1 MTTYQDPQPQSRRA
15 ARNSERAESAHTPTP
30 FEAAAE
36 MWDTNSRRAA
46 GLNPP
51 PPRADAP
58 AAGRRAAPAPTGEP
72 LGYVTQQRSPGAPE
86 PAATEAPVTSTPQF
100 RPRGTTPQPTEAPS
114 QPPTEALPVTDTP
127 RYRLRD
133 YSPDGTGRRAAAP
146 VPAPEWTQPYDPLNT
161 GDADLGYQTERRAP
175 VSATEP
181 VSAVPAEI
189 LDAPRPTGAPV
200 SSVVPLTPVPGSVAP
215 VDGAPVTAA
224 PAPERTLTRRE
235 MRALVEAEQATAS
248 GPLPLVAPEPQPTTG
263 LTNAISEFDAL
274 MARAAAAAPVP
285 VEAPVVPEAWIDHLP
300 EPATEASAPVAPVDV
315 APAAPVAPVLP
326 SGDEA
331 APESAWPFAWSDQ
344 APSSG
349 PAPVVADQLAPSA
362 PAAPPAQVAT
372 DVADSWNVAP
382 LPAPAEPVAPAV
394 PETDIRPRSEARGPR
409 PTGHWAA
416 QLDDDGDQPM
426 ETTVNRTIGT
436 ATVTTNALVL
446 PTTPDTDI
454 RGPLTSTGEILLTG
468 SIDLPASLASTGVTS
483 RIESSGMDH
492 LFETHDA
499 EVVSTDSKPVSAIRA
514 VSTQSGSGLT
524 HAPKSKGNRALTALL
539 VAAVGMG
546 VVVVGLL
553 GLALAFGAFS

>member
-46 GLNPP
+46 GLAPTSTRP
-51 PPRADAP
+51 DAP
-58 AAGRRAAPAPTGEP
+58 ASGRRAAAVPTGEP
-72 LGYVTQQRSPGAPE
+72 LGYVTQQRGSGAPE
-86 PAATEAPVTSTPQF
+86 PVAPQTPAASTPQF
-100 RPRGTTPQPTEAPS
+100 RPRGTTPQPTEAAP
-114 QPPTEALPVTDTP
+114 QPPTEALPVADTP

-146 VPAPEWTQPYDPLNT
+146 APAPEWTQPYDPLNP

-175 VSATEP
+175 VVPLEP

-189 LDAPRPTGAPV
+189 LDAPPRPEAPTIAAAPV
-200 SSVVPLTPVPGSVAP
+200 ADVPVSLAP
-215 VDGAPVTAA
+215 VEAPPTPDA

-235 MRALVEAEQATAS
+235 MRALVEAEHATAS

-285 VEAPVVPEAWIDHLP
+285 VEAPVAPEAWQIDP
-300 EPATEASAPVAPVDV
+300 VPDPTPVAPVSAEVPLSDHGTSEPAWPFSWNDQ
-315 APAAPVAPVLP
+315 APTSAPVPTPVAPEDAGQP
-326 SGDEA
+326 
-331 APESAWPFAWSDQ
+331 APEVVSAQRSTEPADPWELAARPQSAEIV
-344 APSSG
+344 PSV
-349 PAPVVADQLAPSA
+349 PH
-362 PAAPPAQVAT
+362 
-372 DVADSWNVAP
+372 
-382 LPAPAEPVAPAV
+382 EP
-394 PETDIRPRSEARGPR
+394 ESRPRSESRGLR

-416 QLDDDGDQPM
+416 QLDDDGDQVM

-436 ATVTTNALVL
+436 GTVTTNALVL

-539 VAAVGMG
+539 IAAVGMG

>member
-46 GLNPP
+46 GLTPP

-72 LGYVTQQRSPGAPE
+72 LGYVTQQRSPGVSEPTATQS
-86 PAATEAPVTSTPQF
+86 PAASTPQF
-100 RPRGTTPQPTEAPS
+100 RPRGTTPQPTQAPP
-114 QPPTEALPVTDTP
+114 QPPTEALPVADTP

-161 GDADLGYQTERRAP
+161 GEADLGYQTERRAP
-175 VSATEP
+175 VGPVEP
-181 VSAVPAEI
+181 VSEVPPAI
-189 LDAPRPTGAPV
+189 LDVSRPTESPV
-200 SSVVPLTPVPGSVAP
+200 NADVPVTTFPPVAP
-215 VDGAPVTAA
+215 VDGPPAAGA

-235 MRALVEAEQATAS
+235 MRALVEAEQATSS

-300 EPATEASAPVAPVDV
+300 EPAPEASVPAA
-315 APAAPVAPVLP
+315 AAPVAPVVPVTPVTPVVP
-326 SGDEA
+326 SGDET

-344 APSSG
+344 APAAG
-349 PAPVVADQLAPSA
+349 PAQVAAEQVAPSA
-362 PAAPPAQVAT
+362 PAAPPAEVPIEPAAT
-372 DVADSWNVAP
+372 WDVAP
-382 LPAPAEPVAPAV
+382 LPEPAEPVAPVA
-394 PETDIRPRSEARGPR
+394 EIRPRSEARGPR

-416 QLDDDGDQPM
+416 QLDDDGDQLM

>member
-15 ARNSERAESAHTPTP
+15 ARNSERAESDHTPTP

-46 GLNPP
+46 GLAPTS
-51 PPRADAP
+51 PRSEAP
-58 AAGRRAAPAPTGEP
+58 TSGRRAEAAPTGEP
-72 LGYVTQQRSPGAPE
+72 LGYVTQQRGPAAPE
-86 PAATEAPVTSTPQF
+86 QAVPDTPVVSTPQF
-100 RPRGTTPQPTEAPS
+100 RPRGTTPQPQEAAP
-114 QPPTEALPVTDTP
+114 QPPTEALPVADTP

-133 YSPDGTGRRAAAP
+133 YSPEGTGRRAAAP
-146 VPAPEWTQPYDPLNT
+146 APAPEWTQPYDPLNP
-161 GDADLGYQTERRAP
+161 GEADLGYQTERRVPVAPAQP
-175 VSATEP
+175 VSEVP
-181 VSAVPAEI
+181 VEI
-189 LDAPRPTGAPV
+189 LQSPPRAEVSTGSIAPSAEVPPSVAQVDAP
-200 SSVVPLTPVPGSVAP
+200 PVP
-215 VDGAPVTAA
+215 DA

-248 GPLPLVAPEPQPTTG
+248 GPLPLVAPEPKPTTG

-285 VEAPVVPEAWIDHLP
+285 VEAPIAPEAWQIDPLP
-300 EPATEASAPVAPVDV
+300 EPTPTASAPSGPPEPTPSAPASAEAPPADQGASDSAWPFSWSEQASAPVPVVSEEVAHPAPGSASAQVPTDPPSAWDV
-315 APAAPVAPVLP
+315 AATPQPAETVAPV
-326 SGDEA
+326 SHE
-331 APESAWPFAWSDQ
+331 PES
-344 APSSG
+344 
-349 PAPVVADQLAPSA
+349 
-362 PAAPPAQVAT
+362 
-372 DVADSWNVAP
+372 
-382 LPAPAEPVAPAV
+382 
-394 PETDIRPRSEARGPR
+394 RPRSEARGLR

-416 QLDDDGDQPM
+416 QLDDDGDEVM